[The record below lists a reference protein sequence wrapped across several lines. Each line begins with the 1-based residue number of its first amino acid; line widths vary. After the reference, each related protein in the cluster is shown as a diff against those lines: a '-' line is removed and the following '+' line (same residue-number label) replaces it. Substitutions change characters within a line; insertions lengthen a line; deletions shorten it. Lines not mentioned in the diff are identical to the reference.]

1 LLIYI
6 SLYTL
11 GCFSWKWINSFYCT
25 VCNSKLM
32 GFVHSFLIRQGLC
45 FSWNNIDFKCI
56 ISSSSFK
63 HFLIIS
69 SSSFKHFFLHTRF
82 LFDWKPVKACLR
94 LFSLFYGTPYSS
106 GSVQVF
112 LSNLMGHPVERVMGF
127 VYWNYYTF
135 MSIF

>member
-1 LLIYI
+1 MSNSNSRNLFLANLHF
-6 SLYTL
+6 SLHS

-45 FSWNNIDFKCI
+45 FSWNNIAFKC
-56 ISSSSFK
+56 
-63 HFLIIS
+63 IIS